1 MKLGHPAL
9 LCAAIVL
16 AGGTA
21 TAQWLTHPT
30 PGIPRTRDGKPDLT
44 APAPRGP
51 DGRPDL
57 SGLWRI
63 DAGTGYNVNI
73 VADLTP
79 AEILPWVQA
88 LYRQRVASHAKDDP
102 VVQCLPRGPRA
113 IFNGGL
119 VRFVHTP
126 ALLAILFEE
135 LSYRQVFM
143 DGRALETDPNPSWMG
158 YSVGRWDG
166 DTLVVESNGFNE
178 RSWLDD
184 AGHPHTES
192 LRITERFR
200 RRDFGHIDTEVTFAD
215 SKAYARPWTISFVAN
230 LVPDTGLLESVCAE
244 TPRDRYHITDTAKS
258 VVVSPE
264 VLKKYVGT
272 YEVRSGS
279 TAAGSV
285 YVVKWS
291 GSELVLDVDGV
302 GNLMMVWLSET
313 TFAPPTGGSYEFIVD
328 AQGVVTGLRLHG
340 VSGTRTAVRTK

>member
-1 MKLGHPAL
+1 MRSLVVLFAL
-9 LCAAIVL
+9 VL
-16 AGGTA
+16 FTS
-21 TAQWLTHPT
+21 TPLSAQWLNHPT
-30 PGIPRTRDGKPDLT
+30 PGIPRTSDGKPDLT

-73 VADLTP
+73 VADLAPT
-79 AEILPWVQA
+79 EILPWAQA
-88 LYRQRVASHAKDDP
+88 LYRQRVASFSKDDP
-102 VVQCLPRGPRA
+102 VAQCLPRGPRA
-113 IFNGGL
+113 IFNGGGI

-126 ALLAILFEE
+126 ALLAMLFEE
-135 LSYRQVFM
+135 LNYRQVFM

-192 LRITERFR
+192 LRTTERFR
-200 RRDFGHIDTEVTFAD
+200 RRDFGHIDVQVTFTD
-215 SKAYARPWTISFVAN
+215 FKAYARPWTISFVAN
-230 LVPDTGLLESVCAE
+230 FVADTAPLEYVCAE
-244 TPRDRYHITDTAKS
+244 TPRDRFQLTGTAKP

-264 VLKKYVGT
+264 VLQKYVGT

-279 TAAGSV
+279 TSVGPV

-313 TFAPPTGGSYEFIVD
+313 IFAPPTGGSYEFVVD
-328 AQGVVTGLRLHG
+328 AQGVVTEIRMHG
-340 VSGTRTAVRTK
+340 ASGMRTAVRRR